1 MTNFASLRLSDQLI
15 VMLAVFIV
23 FIAVATMI
31 VVGSESLKKW
41 FSRRLSGLAS
51 KIETIN
57 EKWFSDD
64 ESYDSEWMDI
74 DAWERT
80 RIKR

>member
-41 FSRRLSGLAS
+41 FSRRLTGLANRIQRLND
-51 KIETIN
+51 KY
-57 EKWFSDD
+57 FSDD
-64 ESYDSEWMDI
+64 EPFEEWMDRE
-74 DAWERT
+74 AWEKT
-80 RIKR
+80 RL

>member
-41 FSRRLSGLAS
+41 FSRRLTGLANRIQRFND
-51 KIETIN
+51 KY
-57 EKWFSDD
+57 FSDD
-64 ESYDSEWMDI
+64 EPFNEEWMDRE
-74 DAWERT
+74 AWEKT
-80 RIKR
+80 RL

>member
-1 MTNFASLRLSDQLI
+1 MTNFASLRFSDQLI

-41 FSRRLSGLAS
+41 FSRRLTGLANRIQRFND
-51 KIETIN
+51 KY
-57 EKWFSDD
+57 FSDD
-64 ESYDSEWMDI
+64 EPFEEWMDRE
-74 DAWERT
+74 AWEKT
-80 RIKR
+80 RL

>member
-31 VVGSESLKKW
+31 VVGSESLNKW
-41 FSRRLSGLAS
+41 FSKRLSGLAS